1 MVISSGGVSLGEV
14 EAHSLLSTLI
24 CTFSCER
31 KQVTH
36 CIREREIRFAI
47 SAIMGVLVGIWG
59 GRCGIISYHTTGVVR
74 LFRFIHIVADIKKQA
89 RKACMA
95 GGKGDTNT
103 IRMLRS

>member
-1 MVISSGGVSLGEV
+1 MRWKHILSSRPSFAPFLARESKSLI
-14 EAHSLLSTLI
+14 AS
-24 CTFSCER
+24 
-31 KQVTH
+31 
-36 CIREREIRFAI
+36 EREIRFAI